1 LKKTIRMGIIAAAC
15 MVLLALG
22 GEAVYADAV
31 TYTFTGTADLAGT
44 DFTFQSTTGYIT
56 TSNTYVITPTSAT
69 DLWDSAVN
77 AGPLNQITLTTST
90 GSAVLTLQSPFV
102 TVTENSNSLTTNG
115 TSITGIGF
123 PDGVITSVAAPEIS
137 PQSALTPLALVG
149 CAVLIIRGRRRT
161 HSHDERLASGA

>member
-1 LKKTIRMGIIAAAC
+1 MPTRLHTLSQAQPISQARISR
-15 MVLLALG
+15 
-22 GEAVYADAV
+22 
-31 TYTFTGTADLAGT
+31 
-44 DFTFQSTTGYIT
+44 FQSTTGYIT

-123 PDGVITSVAAPEIS
+123 PG
-137 PQSALTPLALVG
+137 
-149 CAVLIIRGRRRT
+149 RGDYARRST
-161 HSHDERLASGA
+161 